1 MKPRRSRLGVSH
13 YERLCM
19 VNHNMKEVHT
29 DVNAVVEEMK
39 KKKLKDKREKEEA
52 EDKIFGD
59 YEDLVLVDKDN

>member
-1 MKPRRSRLGVSH
+1 
-13 YERLCM
+13 M

-29 DVNAVVEEMK
+29 DVNAVVEEME